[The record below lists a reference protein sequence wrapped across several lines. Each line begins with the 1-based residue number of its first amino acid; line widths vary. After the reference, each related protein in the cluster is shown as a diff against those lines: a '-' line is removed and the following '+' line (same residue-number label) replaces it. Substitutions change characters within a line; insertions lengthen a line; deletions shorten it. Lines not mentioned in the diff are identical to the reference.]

1 MKRKATAAAEEVPAI
16 GALIERYYKEKRT
29 FKSALA
35 RHLGV
40 LPQTVIDYQK
50 KTSMQTR
57 ILWNLSWVLKH
68 NFLKD
73 LADQLPKE
81 FSSYA
86 VKDTTLQDR
95 ITALEKENE
104 RLQAEVNILQ
114 RILER

>member
-1 MKRKATAAAEEVPAI
+1 MSEIVILETTAPNV
-16 GALIERYYKEKRT
+16 GALIERVYKERRI

-35 RHLGV
+35 RKLSVSPTTV
-40 LPQTVIDYQK
+40 LDYSK
-50 KTSMQTR
+50 KTSMQTAT
-57 ILWNLSWVLKH
+57 LWNLSVALKH

-95 ITALEKENE
+95 IIALEKENE